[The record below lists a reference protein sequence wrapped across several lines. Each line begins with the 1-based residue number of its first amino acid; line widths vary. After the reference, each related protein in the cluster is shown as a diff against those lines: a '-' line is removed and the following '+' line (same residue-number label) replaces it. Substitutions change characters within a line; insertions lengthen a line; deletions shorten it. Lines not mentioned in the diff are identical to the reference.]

1 VGRARRGLGADPR
14 RQFEAAAQRFCAP
27 NLDRAMKVFYSTRQL
42 EHRPQQIMLLGK
54 LVPPVENPDRLAVL
68 ARRLAK
74 DGLEEVAPVDY
85 GRDAIDA
92 VHNVDYVDFLAS
104 AYERWI
110 ANPKAGP
117 EVLPNTHPYRGRG
130 SILAPSGKPPCSVV
144 NAQAGWYVGDLNCA
158 IGAGTWGAVYESAQ
172 AALSAAHEVI
182 DGAPAAFALC
192 RPPGHHAFADRAS
205 GFCFL
210 NNAAIA
216 ANLIGQR
223 ADKVAILDFDT
234 HHGDGTQALF
244 YDRKDV
250 LFASVHT
257 DPTAYYP
264 YFSGYA
270 DERGAGEGLGA
281 NLNVPLAPGRGD
293 DAFLEACRTLVEAV
307 RRHQAEVLV
316 VSAGWDAHRDD
327 PLSLLDVS
335 TDAFARIGELLASL
349 RLPTLIVQEGGYSLE
364 ACENAAAAFIGAF
377 CSRHRST

>member
-1 VGRARRGLGADPR
+1 MDVY
-14 RQFEAAAQRFCAP
+14 
-27 NLDRAMKVFYSTRQL
+27 YSKRQL

-54 LVPPVENPDRLAVL
+54 LTPPVENPDRLEAL
-68 ARRLAK
+68 ARRLKAA
-74 DGLEEVAPVDY
+74 GLTETAPADH
-85 GRDAIDA
+85 GRDAIEA
-92 VHNVDYVDFLAS
+92 VHSADYVDFLAS
-104 AYERWI
+104 SYERW
-110 ANPKAGP
+110 ASNPKAGP

-130 SILAPSGKPPCSVV
+130 SALGSLTKPPCSVV
-144 NAQAGWYVGDLNCA
+144 NAQAGWYIGDLNCA

-172 AALSAAHEVI
+172 AALSAARAII
-182 DGAPAAFALC
+182 DGGSSAFALC

-216 ANLIGQR
+216 ANLIGAR
-223 ADKVAILDFDT
+223 AGQVAILDFDT

-257 DPTAYYP
+257 DPTIYYP

-270 DERGAGEGLGA
+270 EERGEGEGYGA
-281 NLNVPLAPGRGD
+281 NVNVPLAPGSCD
-293 DAFLEACRTLVEAV
+293 ETFLDACRHLVEAA
-307 RRHQAEVLV
+307 RAHKSEVLV

-335 TDAFARIGELLASL
+335 TDAFARVGELLAEL
-349 RLPTLIVQEGGYSLE
+349 QLPTLIVQEGGYSLE
-364 ACENAAAAFIGAF
+364 ASEAAAAAFIGGF
-377 CSRHRST
+377 CSRHKRT

>member
-1 VGRARRGLGADPR
+1 
-14 RQFEAAAQRFCAP
+14 
-27 NLDRAMKVFYSTRQL
+27 MKVFYSTRQL

-68 ARRLAK
+68 AARLTKA
-74 DGLEEVAPVDY
+74 GLEERAPDDY

-92 VHNVDYVDFLAS
+92 VHSADYVDFLAS
-104 AYERWI
+104 AYERWA

-130 SILAPSGKPPCSVV
+130 SLPAPSAKPRCSAVS
-144 NAQAGWYVGDLNCA
+144 AQAGWYIGDLNCA
-158 IGAGTWGAVYESAQ
+158 IGAGTWAAVYESAQ
-172 AALSAAHEVI
+172 AALSAAHAVI
-182 DGAPAAFALC
+182 GGAPAAFALC

-216 ANLIGQR
+216 ANLVGRR
-223 ADKVAILDFDT
+223 AGRVAIVDFDT
-234 HHGDGTQALF
+234 HHGDGTQAIF
-244 YDRKDV
+244 YGRKDV

-257 DPTAYYP
+257 DPTVYYP

-270 DERGAGEGLGA
+270 DERGEGEGLGA
-281 NLNVPLAPGRGD
+281 NLNVPLAPGSGD
-293 DAFLEACRTLVEAV
+293 DAFLEACQTLADAV
-307 RRHQAEVLV
+307 RTHKTEALV

-335 TDAFARIGELLASL
+335 TDAFARIGELLADL

-364 ACENAAAAFIGAF
+364 ASENAAAAFIGAF
-377 CSRHRST
+377 CSRHKST

>member
-1 VGRARRGLGADPR
+1 MDVY
-14 RQFEAAAQRFCAP
+14 
-27 NLDRAMKVFYSTRQL
+27 YSKRQL

-54 LVPPVENPDRLAVL
+54 LTAPVENPDRLEAL
-68 ARRLAK
+68 ARRLKEA
-74 DGLEEVAPVDY
+74 GLTETAPADH
-85 GRDAIDA
+85 GRAAIDA
-92 VHNVDYVDFLAS
+92 VHGADYVDFLAS
-104 AYERWI
+104 SYERWA

-130 SILAPSGKPPCSVV
+130 SALGSSTKPPCSVV
-144 NAQAGWYVGDLNCA
+144 NAQAGWYIGDLNCA

-172 AALSAAHEVI
+172 ASLSAARAII
-182 DGAPAAFALC
+182 DGAPSAFALC

-216 ANLIGQR
+216 ANLIGTR
-223 ADKVAILDFDT
+223 AGQVAILDFDT
-234 HHGDGTQALF
+234 HHGDGTQAIF

-257 DPTAYYP
+257 DPTIYYP

-270 DERGAGEGLGA
+270 EEHGEGEGHGA
-281 NLNVPLAPGRGD
+281 NLNVPLAPGSGD
-293 DAFLEACRTLVEAV
+293 ETFLDACRHLVEAA
-307 RRHQAEVLV
+307 RAHKTEVLV

-335 TDAFARIGELLASL
+335 TDAFARVGELLAEL
-349 RLPTLIVQEGGYSLE
+349 QLPTLIVQEGGYSLE
-364 ACENAAAAFIGAF
+364 ASESAAAAFIDGF
-377 CSRHRST
+377 CSRHKRT

>member
-1 VGRARRGLGADPR
+1 
-14 RQFEAAAQRFCAP
+14 
-27 NLDRAMKVFYSTRQL
+27 MKVYYSKRQL

-54 LVPPVENPDRLAVL
+54 LSPPVENPDRLEIL
-68 ARRLAK
+68 ARRLTKA
-74 DGLEEVAPVDY
+74 GLKETAPADH
-85 GRDAIDA
+85 GRDAIEA
-92 VHNVDYVDFLAS
+92 VHGADYVDFLAS
-104 AYERWI
+104 AYERWA

-130 SILAPSGKPPCSVV
+130 SAVGLSAKPRCSVV
-144 NAQAGWYVGDLNCA
+144 NAQAGWYIGDLNCA
-158 IGAGTWGAVYESAQ
+158 IGPGTWAAVYESAQ
-172 AALSAAHEVI
+172 AALSAAHAVI
-182 DGAPAAFALC
+182 DGAAAAFALC

-216 ANLIGQR
+216 ANFIGQR
-223 ADKVAILDFDT
+223 AGRVAILDFDT
-234 HHGDGTQALF
+234 HHGDGTQAIF

-257 DPTAYYP
+257 DPTVYYP

-281 NLNVPLAPGRGD
+281 NLNVPLAPGSGD
-293 DAFLEACRTLVEAV
+293 ETFLEACRTLIEAV
-307 RRHQAEVLV
+307 RIHKSEVLV

-335 TDAFARIGELLASL
+335 TDAFARIGELLADL

-377 CSRHRST
+377 CSRHKTT